1 MASGDSVLTSS
12 FMFDAIGTSWEINTP
27 APLTAV
33 TRAHVLDLMER
44 FDSIY
49 SRFLYDSIV
58 TRIAKAPQGGTFSFP
73 ADARPMFDLYDRLYD
88 ATDGAVD
95 PLVGRDLELLGYDSD
110 YALVPVYTATGE
122 YGGQP
127 SHITVKATLKDG
139 VITAVTVTPHAYV
152 PRSLELQRAFAAAVP
167 KVVIGKRID
176 QVRVGKLAGSSG
188 TPKGFNDAIR
198 QIRAQAAGR

>member
-1 MASGDSVLTSS
+1 MQNRTRNILLASAMTFALAGAAEVQGAKS
-12 FMFDAIGTSWEINTP
+12 
-27 APLTAV
+27 
-33 TRAHVLDLMER
+33 TR
-44 FDSIY
+44 Y
-49 SRFLYDSIV
+49 
-58 TRIAKAPQGGTFSFP
+58 
-73 ADARPMFDLYDRLYD
+73 AD
-88 ATDGAVD
+88 G
-95 PLVGRDLELLGYDSD
+95 
-110 YALVPVYTATGE
+110 VYTATGE

-198 QIRAQAAGR
+198 QIRAQAAVR

>member
-1 MASGDSVLTSS
+1 MHNQTRNILLSTVLT
-12 FMFDAIGTSWEINTP
+12 MTLAGTAEAQS
-27 APLTAV
+27 
-33 TRAHVLDLMER
+33 
-44 FDSIY
+44 
-49 SRFLYDSIV
+49 
-58 TRIAKAPQGGTFSFP
+58 
-73 ADARPMFDLYDRLYD
+73 ARPSRY
-88 ATDGAVD
+88 ADG
-95 PLVGRDLELLGYDSD
+95 
-110 YALVPVYTATGE
+110 VYTATGE

-167 KVVIGKRID
+167 KLVVGKSID

-198 QIRAQAAGR
+198 QIREQAARG

>member
-1 MASGDSVLTSS
+1 MQNQTSNILLASAMTFALAGAAEAQSTR
-12 FMFDAIGTSWEINTP
+12 P
-27 APLTAV
+27 A
-33 TRAHVLDLMER
+33 R
-44 FDSIY
+44 F
-49 SRFLYDSIV
+49 
-58 TRIAKAPQGGTFSFP
+58 
-73 ADARPMFDLYDRLYD
+73 AD
-88 ATDGAVD
+88 G
-95 PLVGRDLELLGYDSD
+95 
-110 YALVPVYTATGE
+110 VYTATGE

-176 QVRVGKLAGSSG
+176 QVRVGKLAGSSS
-188 TPKGFNDAIR
+188 TPKGFNGANR

>member
-1 MASGDSVLTSS
+1 MQNQTSNILLASAMTFALAG
-12 FMFDAIGTSWEINTP
+12 AAE
-27 APLTAV
+27 A
-33 TRAHVLDLMER
+33 
-44 FDSIY
+44 
-49 SRFLYDSIV
+49 
-58 TRIAKAPQGGTFSFP
+58 QG
-73 ADARPMFDLYDRLYD
+73 ARPARFV
-88 ATDGAVD
+88 DG
-95 PLVGRDLELLGYDSD
+95 
-110 YALVPVYTATGE
+110 VYMATGE

-176 QVRVGKLAGSSG
+176 QVRIGKLAGSSS

-198 QIRAQAAGR
+198 QIRAQAARG